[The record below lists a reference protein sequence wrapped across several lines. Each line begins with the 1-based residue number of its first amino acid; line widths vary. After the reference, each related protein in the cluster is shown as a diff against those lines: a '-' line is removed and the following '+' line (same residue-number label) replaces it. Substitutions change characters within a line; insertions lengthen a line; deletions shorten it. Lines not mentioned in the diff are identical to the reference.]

1 MPTPPPP
8 KAPLS
13 PPFASRELN
22 GEVLLE
28 ELSDLRDSRVG
39 AQHLVDAALA
49 VRQLRTVRV
58 SEATVR
64 IKQLAGGRFNSQ
76 PALAALLMR
85 WASKLRTEPDVTA
98 LMGHIERLALT
109 STLLAATRRAQDRAG
124 EGGR

>member
-8 KAPLS
+8 KPTLS

-39 AQHLVDAALA
+39 TQHLIDCALA
-49 VRQLRTVRV
+49 VRAIRNVRV
-58 SEATVR
+58 SEAMVR
-64 IKQLAGGRFNSQ
+64 IKQLAGGRFQSQ

-85 WASKLRTEPDVTA
+85 WAAKLKTEADVTA
-98 LMGHIERLALT
+98 LTGHLERMALT
-109 STLLAATRRAQDRAG
+109 SSLLGAIRRAQDRSLDSK
-124 EGGR
+124 R